1 MAFGFATSSRSDAVN
16 KDITGN
22 DIPDEVTAV
31 GETPL
36 TANRRVFKRNIVKL
50 N

>member
-31 GETPL
+31 GETLGKGAFMP
-36 TANRRVFKRNIVKL
+36 KYSS
-50 N
+50 